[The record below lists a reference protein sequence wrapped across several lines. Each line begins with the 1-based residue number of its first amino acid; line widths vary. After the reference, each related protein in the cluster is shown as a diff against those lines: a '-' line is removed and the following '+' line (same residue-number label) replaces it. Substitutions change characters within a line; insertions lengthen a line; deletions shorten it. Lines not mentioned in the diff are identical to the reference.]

1 MYPLSFSEFLI
12 AIGKGQYAELL
23 RRGDFDMAAVF
34 KRDYYD
40 LLKLYCYVGGM
51 PEVVQVFAYNKGL
64 Q

>member
-51 PEVVQVFAYNKGL
+51 PEVV
-64 Q
+64 